1 MSKLKNMQE
10 EQYVLVT
17 VDDDSA
23 EVVITVIGFFGL
35 FLALFSLSLG
45 QSAKHVTDGKLS
57 PNI

>member
-1 MSKLKNMQE
+1 MQE